1 MDVIERLRTIRL
13 VRRYSQEDIAEV
25 LETTQQQY
33 SKYENGKNEIPVRHI
48 ITLCK
53 FYGIS
58 SDWLL
63 GLDHSTIE

>member
-1 MDVIERLRTIRL
+1 MELVERLRKIRL
-13 VRRYSQEDIAEV
+13 ERRYSQEDIAEV

-53 FYGIS
+53 FYSIS
-58 SDWLL
+58 ADWLL
-63 GLDHSTIE
+63 GLDDSAIK

>member
-1 MDVIERLRTIRL
+1 MDVIHNIRKI
-13 VRRYSQEDIAEV
+13 RIEKGYSQMDIAEV
-25 LETTQQQY
+25 LNTTQQQY
-33 SKYENGKNEIPVRHI
+33 SKYENGQNEIPVRHV

-63 GLDHSTIE
+63 GLKDTME

>member
-1 MDVIERLRTIRL
+1 MDLVSNLRIIRTERG
-13 VRRYSQEDIAEV
+13 YSQYDIADV
-25 LETTQQQY
+25 LDTTQQVY
-33 SKYENGKNEIPVRHI
+33 SRYENGLNEIPVRHV

-63 GLDHSTIE
+63 GRTEE

>member
-1 MDVIERLRTIRL
+1 MEITERLRQIRTQ
-13 VRRYSQEDIAEV
+13 RGFSQMDIANV
-25 LETTQQQY
+25 LDMQQQQY
-33 SKYENGKNEIPVRHI
+33 SRYELGTNEIPVRHV

-63 GLDHSTIE
+63 GLKDEI

>member
-1 MDVIERLRTIRL
+1 MDLVSNLRKIRTERG
-13 VRRYSQEDIAEV
+13 YSQYDIADV
-25 LETTQQQY
+25 LDTTQQVY
-33 SKYENGKNEIPVRHI
+33 SRNENGLNEIPVRHV

-63 GLDHSTIE
+63 GLTEE